1 MRKKNVERECVRNP
15 RSTNN
20 KWSKRGGKV
29 SVGSEGPVRNGDR
42 RAMQKSRGIERPAE
56 FGMEQGFGG
65 SELIGVVSSVSGGES
80 RETS

>member
-1 MRKKNVERECVRNP
+1 MRKKVEGESVRNP
-15 RSTNN
+15 RSPNN

-42 RAMQKSRGIERPAE
+42 RATQKSRGIERPAE
-56 FGMEQGFGG
+56 FGIEQGFRG
-65 SELIGVVSSVSGGES
+65 SELKGVVSSVNGGES